1 MGHKFIVVLKDVIVV
16 LKDVIVV
23 LDKIIVVLRLMGQKF
38 MVLNKQL
45 EEQQLVELM
54 FIRK

>member
-45 EEQQLVELM
+45 KEQQLVELM